1 MQNYLCSLKKNILN
15 TGLGN
20 NQFSENIE
28 AVADDKDLL
37 KSYEPL
43 KSSLN
48 TVKMYDFNVS
58 RQGLI

>member
-20 NQFSENIE
+20 NQFSKNIE

-43 KSSLN
+43 
-48 TVKMYDFNVS
+48 
-58 RQGLI
+58 